1 MDVQD
6 FVEVGKIVKTHGVNG
21 EVIVELDNPA
31 ILEDTTEPVV
41 LEIEGLRVPFFIAQ
55 ARAVSAQRARV
66 QFDCTRT
73 EQRAKTL
80 VGCKFFVSPDVF
92 DDIDDEYASPS
103 AIVGF
108 TVVDKRHGDIGKV
121 LSVDNLNINPIMVV
135 GEKQTLI
142 PFHPEFVSKIDFRK
156 RQVRVALPDGLLN
169 LND

>member
-41 LEIEGLRVPFFIAQ
+41 LEIEGLRVPFFIEQ
-55 ARAVSAQRARV
+55 AKAVSAQRARI

-80 VGCKFFVSPDVF
+80 VGCRVFVSPDLL
-92 DDIDDEYASPS
+92 DDTDDEFSSPS
-103 AIVGF
+103 ALVGF
-108 TVVDKRHGDIGKV
+108 NVIDKQHGNIGAIQ
-121 LSVDNLNINPIMVV
+121 SIDNLNINPIIVV
-135 GEKQTLI
+135 GDKELLI
-142 PFHPEFVSKIDFRK
+142 PFHPEFVTKIDFRK
-156 RQVRVALPDGLLN
+156 RQVKVSIPEGLLN
-169 LND
+169 LNE

>member
-41 LEIEGLRVPFFIAQ
+41 LEIEGLRVPFFIEQ
-55 ARAVSAQRARV
+55 AKAVSAQRARI

-80 VGCKFFVSPDVF
+80 VGCRVFVSPDLL
-92 DDIDDEYASPS
+92 DDTDDEFSSPS
-103 AIVGF
+103 ALVGF
-108 TVVDKRHGDIGKV
+108 NVIDKQHGDIGAI
-121 LSVDNLNINPIMVV
+121 LSIDNLNINPIMVV
-135 GEKQTLI
+135 GDKELLI
-142 PFHPEFVSKIDFRK
+142 PFHPEFVTKIDFRK
-156 RQVRVALPDGLLN
+156 RQVKVSIPEGLLN

>member
-66 QFDCTRT
+66 QFDCTHT

-108 TVVDKRHGDIGKV
+108 TVMDKRHGDIGKV
-121 LSVDNLNINPIMVV
+121 QSVDNLNINPIMVV

>member
-1 MDVQD
+1 MQD

-66 QFDCTRT
+66 QFDCTHT

-108 TVVDKRHGDIGKV
+108 SVVDKRHGDIGKV
-121 LSVDNLNINPIMVV
+121 QSVDNLNINPIMVV

>member
-41 LEIEGLRVPFFIAQ
+41 LEIEGLRVPFFIEQ
-55 ARAVSAQRARV
+55 AKAVSAQRARI

-80 VGCKFFVSPDVF
+80 VGCRVFVSPDLL
-92 DDIDDEYASPS
+92 DDTDDEFSSPS
-103 AIVGF
+103 ALVGF
-108 TVVDKRHGDIGKV
+108 NVIDKQHGNIGAIQ
-121 LSVDNLNINPIMVV
+121 SIDNLNINPIIVV
-135 GEKQTLI
+135 GDKELLI
-142 PFHPEFVSKIDFRK
+142 PFHPEFVTKIDFRK
-156 RQVRVALPDGLLN
+156 KQVRVSVPEGLLN
-169 LND
+169 LNE

>member
-41 LEIEGLRVPFFIAQ
+41 LEIEGLRVPFFIEQ
-55 ARAVSAQRARV
+55 AKAVSAQRARI

-80 VGCKFFVSPDVF
+80 VGCRVFVSPDLL
-92 DDIDDEYASPS
+92 DDTDNEFSSPS
-103 AIVGF
+103 ALVGF
-108 TVVDKRHGDIGKV
+108 NVIDKQHGNIGAIQ
-121 LSVDNLNINPIMVV
+121 SIDNLNINPIIVV
-135 GEKQTLI
+135 GDKELLI
-142 PFHPEFVSKIDFRK
+142 PFHPEFVTKIDFRK
-156 RQVRVALPDGLLN
+156 RQVKVSIPEGLLN
-169 LND
+169 LNE

>member
-41 LEIEGLRVPFFIAQ
+41 LEIEGLRVPFFIEQ
-55 ARAVSAQRARV
+55 AKAVSAQRARI

-80 VGCKFFVSPDVF
+80 VGCRVFVSPDLL
-92 DDIDDEYASPS
+92 DDTDNEFSSPS
-103 AIVGF
+103 ALVGF
-108 TVVDKRHGDIGKV
+108 NVIDKQHGNIGAIQ
-121 LSVDNLNINPIMVV
+121 SIDNLNINPIMVV
-135 GEKQTLI
+135 GDKELLI
-142 PFHPEFVSKIDFRK
+142 PFHPEFVTKIDFRK
-156 RQVRVALPDGLLN
+156 RQVKVSIPEGLLN
-169 LND
+169 LNE

>member
-1 MDVQD
+1 MQD

-31 ILEDTTEPVV
+31 ILEDTTDPVV
-41 LEIEGLRVPFFIAQ
+41 LEIEGLRVPFFISQ

-66 QFDCTRT
+66 QFDCTHT

-80 VGCKFFVSPDVF
+80 VGCKFFVSADVF

>member
-41 LEIEGLRVPFFIAQ
+41 LEIEGLRVPFFISQ

-66 QFDCTRT
+66 QFDCTHT
-73 EQRAKTL
+73 EQRARTL

>member
-41 LEIEGLRVPFFIAQ
+41 LEIEGLRVPFFIEQ
-55 ARAVSAQRARV
+55 AKAVSAQRARI

-80 VGCKFFVSPDVF
+80 VGCRVLVSPDLL
-92 DDIDDEYASPS
+92 DDTDNEFSSPS
-103 AIVGF
+103 ALVGF
-108 TVVDKRHGDIGKV
+108 NVIDKQHGDIGAIQ
-121 LSVDNLNINPIMVV
+121 SIDNLNINPIMVV
-135 GEKQTLI
+135 GDKELLI
-142 PFHPEFVSKIDFRK
+142 PFHPEFVTKIDFRK
-156 RQVRVALPDGLLN
+156 RLVKVSIPEGLLN
-169 LND
+169 LNE

>member
-1 MDVQD
+1 MQD

-66 QFDCTRT
+66 QFDCTHT

>member
-41 LEIEGLRVPFFIAQ
+41 LEIEGLRVPFFISQ

-66 QFDCTRT
+66 QFDCTHT

>member
-31 ILEDTTEPVV
+31 ILEDTTDPVV
-41 LEIEGLRVPFFIAQ
+41 LEIEGLRVPFFISQ

-66 QFDCTRT
+66 QFDCTHT

-80 VGCKFFVSPDVF
+80 VGCKFFVSADVF

>member
-41 LEIEGLRVPFFIAQ
+41 LEIEGLRVPFFIKQAQ
-55 ARAVSAQRARV
+55 AVSAQRARV

-80 VGCKFFVSPDVF
+80 VGCKVFVNPDVF
-92 DDIDDEYASPS
+92 DDLDDEYASPS

-108 TVVDKRHGDIGKV
+108 SVVDKKHGDIGKV

-142 PFHPEFVSKIDFRK
+142 PFHPEFISKIDFRK

>member
-41 LEIEGLRVPFFIAQ
+41 LEIEGLRVPFFIEQ
-55 ARAVSAQRARV
+55 AKAVSAQRARI

-80 VGCKFFVSPDVF
+80 VGCRVFVSPDLL
-92 DDIDDEYASPS
+92 DDTDDEFSSPS
-103 AIVGF
+103 ALVGF
-108 TVVDKRHGDIGKV
+108 NVVDKRHGDIGKV
-121 LSVDNLNINPIMVV
+121 QSVDNLNINPMMVV

-142 PFHPEFVSKIDFRK
+142 PFHPEFVTKIDFRK
-156 RQVRVALPDGLLN
+156 RQVKVSIPEGLLN
-169 LND
+169 LNE

>member
-41 LEIEGLRVPFFIAQ
+41 LEIEGLRVPFFISQ

-66 QFDCTRT
+66 QFDCTHT

-108 TVVDKRHGDIGKV
+108 TVVDKHHGDIGKV

>member
-41 LEIEGLRVPFFIAQ
+41 LEIEGLRVPFFIEQ
-55 ARAVSAQRARV
+55 AKAVSAQRARI

-80 VGCKFFVSPDVF
+80 VGCRVFVSPDLL
-92 DDIDDEYASPS
+92 DDTDDEFSSPS
-103 AIVGF
+103 ALVGF
-108 TVVDKRHGDIGKV
+108 KVIDKQHGNIGAIQ
-121 LSVDNLNINPIMVV
+121 SIDNLNINPIMVV
-135 GEKQTLI
+135 GDKELLI
-142 PFHPEFVSKIDFRK
+142 PFHPEFVTKIDFRK
-156 RQVRVALPDGLLN
+156 KQVRVSIPEGLLN
-169 LND
+169 LNE

>member
-66 QFDCTRT
+66 QFDCTHT

-108 TVVDKRHGDIGKV
+108 SVVDKRHGDIGKV

>member
-1 MDVQD
+1 MDALD

-21 EVIVELDNPA
+21 EIIVELDNPA

-41 LEIEGLRVPFFIAQ
+41 LEIEGLRVPFFISQ

-66 QFDCTRT
+66 QFDCTHT

-80 VGCKFFVSPDVF
+80 VGCKLFVSPDVF

>member
-21 EVIVELDNPA
+21 EVIVELDNPG

-41 LEIEGLRVPFFIAQ
+41 LEIEGLRVPFFIKQAQ
-55 ARAVSAQRARV
+55 AVSAQRARV

-80 VGCKFFVSPDVF
+80 VGCKVFVNPDVF
-92 DDIDDEYASPS
+92 DDLDDEYASPS

-108 TVVDKRHGDIGKV
+108 SVVDKKHGDIGKV

-142 PFHPEFVSKIDFRK
+142 PFHPEFISKIDFRK

>member
-41 LEIEGLRVPFFIAQ
+41 LEIEGLRVPFFIEQ
-55 ARAVSAQRARV
+55 AKAVSAQRARI

-80 VGCKFFVSPDVF
+80 VGCRVFVSPDLL
-92 DDIDDEYASPS
+92 DDTDDEFSSPS
-103 AIVGF
+103 ALVGF
-108 TVVDKRHGDIGKV
+108 NVIDKQHGDIGAIQ
-121 LSVDNLNINPIMVV
+121 SIDNLNINPIMVV
-135 GEKQTLI
+135 GDKELLI
-142 PFHPEFVSKIDFRK
+142 PFHPEFVTKIDFRK
-156 RQVRVALPDGLLN
+156 KQVRVSIPEGLLN
-169 LND
+169 LNE

>member
-1 MDVQD
+1 MQD

-41 LEIEGLRVPFFIAQ
+41 LEIEGLRVPFFISQ

-66 QFDCTRT
+66 QFDCTHT
-73 EQRAKTL
+73 EQRARTL

>member
-1 MDVQD
+1 MQD

-41 LEIEGLRVPFFIAQ
+41 LEIEGLRVPFFISQ

-66 QFDCTRT
+66 QFDCTHT

>member
-41 LEIEGLRVPFFIAQ
+41 LEIEGLRVPFFISQ

-66 QFDCTRT
+66 QFDCTHT

-103 AIVGF
+103 AIIGF

>member
-1 MDVQD
+1 MDVKD
-6 FVEVGKIVKTHGVNG
+6 FVEVGRVVKTHGVSG
-21 EVIVELDNPA
+21 ELIIELDNPS
-31 ILEDTTEPVV
+31 ILEDSTEPVV
-41 LEIEGLRVPFFIAQ
+41 LEIEGLRVPFFIKQAQ
-55 ARAVSAQRARV
+55 AVSAQRARV

-80 VGCKFFVSPDVF
+80 VGCKVFVNPDVF

-108 TVVDKRHGDIGKV
+108 TVVDKCHGDIGKV

-142 PFHPEFVSKIDFRK
+142 PFHPEFISKIDFHK
-156 RQVRVALPDGLLN
+156 HQVRVSLPDGLLN

>member
-41 LEIEGLRVPFFIAQ
+41 LEIEGLRVPFFISQ

-66 QFDCTRT
+66 QFDCTHT
-73 EQRAKTL
+73 EKRAKTL

>member
-66 QFDCTRT
+66 QFDCTHT

-92 DDIDDEYASPS
+92 DDIDDEYASPN